1 LVSLWPRAFTARKE
15 ALPPRGLKAVPS
27 DSALKTP
34 EIRRAI
40 QSKQQQ
46 PIGEQLLLKGCLAK
60 YCLPVAN

>member
-1 LVSLWPRAFTARKE
+1 
-15 ALPPRGLKAVPS
+15 VPS

-40 QSKQQQ
+40 QSKQQH